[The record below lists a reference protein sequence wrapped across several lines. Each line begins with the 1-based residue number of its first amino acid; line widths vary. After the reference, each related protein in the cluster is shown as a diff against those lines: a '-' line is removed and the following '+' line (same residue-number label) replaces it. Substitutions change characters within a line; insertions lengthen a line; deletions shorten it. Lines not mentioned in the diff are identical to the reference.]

1 MAFKMNPKSPL
12 LRKAM
17 GCASPAKN
25 MGYGSKKA
33 SSPAKQKSKGSMKS
47 KDIMKSGGSMTAAE
61 KKAMKDNSVFGP
73 DGKNVA
79 KPPKNTKK
87 SKYDKSP
94 AKQRTGGLDREE
106 NATNIG
112 EILRVRGEGM
122 GMKKELKRIKKKKP
136 STIEADPIKKSDP
149 KENLARA
156 KDPKSKRNTEVTTAA
171 EKLRIAR
178 KKMQDAK
185 DNKKAAR
192 LLNRAERKNI
202 KADKNERQMERKQK
216 RRAAKNSPAKQTAK
230 QKANLPKK
238 VVDAIAAKQGKSPAK
253 LDPMTIMT
261 AVNMAKNLKKKK

>member
-1 MAFKMNPKSPL
+1 MAFKMNPSSPL

-17 GCASPAKN
+17 GCASPAKKMN
-25 MGYGSKKA
+25 TDYGSKKA
-33 SSPAKQKSKGSMKS
+33 SSPAKQ
-47 KDIMKSGGSMTAAE
+47 
-61 KKAMKDNSVFGP
+61 
-73 DGKNVA
+73 
-79 KPPKNTKK
+79 
-87 SKYDKSP
+87 
-94 AKQRTGGLDREE
+94 RTGGLD
-106 NATNIG
+106 G
-112 EILRVRGEGM
+112 EDLGRNLSEPLRVRGEGM
-122 GMKKELKRIKKKKP
+122 GMKKELKRVKKKKP
-136 STIEADPIKKSDP
+136 SIIEADPIKKSDP

-156 KDPKSKRNTEVTTAA
+156 KDPKSKGNTKAITAA

-185 DNKKAAR
+185 DRKKAAR